1 MYKITTRVLA
11 LLACLSAV
19 VVADERLVIGDF
31 VARDLSG
38 WETESFE
45 GETQYDFTEI
55 DGRAVLRAQCDG
67 SASGLVFQQDIDLT
81 KTPVLNWSWRIERI
95 YRGLNEKT
103 KEGDDYPAR
112 IYVIHD
118 GGLLKWRSRAI
129 NYVWSSNQPV
139 GETWPNAFVSQARM
153 VAVRSGAPAGANR
166 WYSQSRN
173 VAADFRQIHGLELSA
188 IDAVALMT
196 DCDNSGQQSRA
207 YYGDIYFTSAR

>member
-11 LLACLSAV
+11 LLACLTAV

-31 VARDLSG
+31 AARDLSG

-45 GETQYDFTEI
+45 GETQYDFIEI
-55 DGRAVLRAQCDG
+55 DGLTALRAQCDG
-67 SASGLVFQQDIDLT
+67 SASGLVFQQEIDLT
-81 KTPVLNWSWRIERI
+81 RTPVLNWSWRIERI

-103 KEGDDYPAR
+103 ESGDDYPAR

-129 NYVWSSNQPV
+129 NYVWSSSQPS
-139 GETWPNAFVSQARM
+139 GKTWPNAFVGQATM
-153 VAVRSGAPAGANR
+153 VAVRSGAPAATNR

-173 VAADFRQIHGLELSA
+173 IAEDFEQIHGLELDD

-196 DCDNSGQQSRA
+196 DCDNSGQRSRA
-207 YYGDIYFTSAR
+207 YYGDIYFTSVR